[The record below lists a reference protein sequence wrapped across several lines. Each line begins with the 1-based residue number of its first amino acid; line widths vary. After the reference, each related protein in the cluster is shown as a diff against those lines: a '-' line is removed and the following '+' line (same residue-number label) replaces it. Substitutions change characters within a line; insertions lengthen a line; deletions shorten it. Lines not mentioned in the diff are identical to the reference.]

1 MYHMWCVPAAT
12 AAGAPAITLDEQKE
26 NEMGT
31 LQTAAAAQIAA
42 PPDDIYAVLSDYHD
56 GHPHILPPQYFP
68 SLTVE
73 QGGQGAGTI
82 FRVCTRALGQE
93 RTYRMQVEE
102 PEPGRVL
109 VEHDPDAGVV
119 TTFTIT
125 PLEDGSGSQ
134 VQIATEWHTPDGLAG
149 LVERLVTPPIMRH
162 IFRTE
167 LRQLAAYLAA
177 RQ

>member
-1 MYHMWCVPAAT
+1 
-12 AAGAPAITLDEQKE
+12 
-26 NEMGT
+26 MGT
-31 LQTAAAAQIAA
+31 LHTAATAQIAA
-42 PPDDIYAVLSDYHD
+42 PPETIYAVLADYRN

-82 FRVCTRALGQE
+82 FRVRTRALGQE
-93 RTYRMQVEE
+93 RTYRMEVEE

-109 VEHDPDAGVV
+109 VERDPEAGVV
-119 TTFTIT
+119 TTFTVM
-125 PLEDGSGSQ
+125 PLADGSGSQ
-134 VQIATEWHTPDGLAG
+134 VQIATEWATPDGLAG
-149 LVERLVTPPIMRH
+149 LMERLVTPPMMRH